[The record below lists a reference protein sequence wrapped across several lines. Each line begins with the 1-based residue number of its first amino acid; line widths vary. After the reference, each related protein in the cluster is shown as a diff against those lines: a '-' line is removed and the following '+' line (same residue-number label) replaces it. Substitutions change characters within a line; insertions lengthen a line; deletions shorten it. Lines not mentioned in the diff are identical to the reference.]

1 MGEVFGKF
9 ANLVAM
15 NRLICLYLPLQF
27 PDDPQQILPLFLAQR
42 FELQAQPQV
51 LIGHELIVD
60 NSAKKPYNLAL

>member
-27 PDDPQQILPLFLAQR
+27 PDDPQQILPCSS
-42 FELQAQPQV
+42 V
-51 LIGHELIVD
+51 SVS
-60 NSAKKPYNLAL
+60 NSSTSHRRCWQHPHMLLDS